1 MSLLNIALGLRK
13 QAQED
18 KKKKNRHEAA
28 TALGAV
34 AVSKGAQGRLMGYE
48 TVHHGTSKDD
58 NVASIKKN
66 GLKKSLSGT
75 GAGAGDV
82 AAGQVKAEHLK
93 GRVFT
98 TTNKP
103 YAQHYTKKD
112 LFSSESP
119 DRIIT
124 AHVPYRAKSRL
135 SKDMIMDDVAH
146 GRGQLGAGAGKMQ
159 HMNAKLLQGQSRI
172 YNHSIKSRFIEGGK
186 GYAGKKQFL
195 NAGHMR
201 RYLSQAGGKARFAT
215 GLAQTAASAG
225 LGALTLRNAA
235 KSLKEHKEAK

>member
-1 MSLLNIALGLRK
+1 MSLVDIALGLHK
-13 QAQED
+13 QAEE
-18 KKKKNRHEAA
+18 KKKKNRHEGL
-28 TALGAV
+28 TAGGAIL
-34 AVSKGAQGRLMGYE
+34 ASRGAQSRLMGYE
-48 TVHHGTSKDD
+48 TVHHGTSKNE

-75 GAGAGDV
+75 GAGVGDV

-93 GRVFT
+93 GKVFT

-103 YAQHYTKKD
+103 YAKHYTKRD
-112 LFSSESP
+112 VFSSESP

-135 SKDMIMDDVAH
+135 SKDMIMDDVAN
-146 GRGQLGAGAGKMQ
+146 GRGKLGEGAGKMQ
-159 HMNAKLLQGQSRI
+159 RLNAKMLQGQSRI

-201 RYLSQAGGKARFAT
+201 RYLSQTGGKARFAT
-215 GLAQTAASAG
+215 GVAQTVASAG

-235 KSLKEHKEAK
+235 KSLKEKKDAK

>member
-1 MSLLNIALGLRK
+1 MSLVDIALGLHK
-13 QAQED
+13 QAEE
-18 KKKKNRHEAA
+18 KKKKERHEGL
-28 TALGAV
+28 TAGGAIL
-34 AVSKGAQGRLMGYE
+34 ASSGAQQRLMGYE
-48 TVHHGTSKDD
+48 TVHHGTSKND
-58 NVASIKKN
+58 NVASIKKD

-82 AAGQVKAEHLK
+82 SAGHVKAENLK
-93 GRVFT
+93 GRVFA
-98 TTNKP
+98 TTNKS

-112 LFSSESP
+112 LLSSESP
-119 DRIIT
+119 DRIVT

-135 SKDMIMDDVAH
+135 SKDMIMDDIAH
-146 GRGQLGAGAGKMQ
+146 GRGKVGAGVGKVQRMT
-159 HMNAKLLQGQSRI
+159 AKLLQGQSRI

-186 GYAGKKQFL
+186 DYAGKKQFL

-215 GLAQTAASAG
+215 GVAQSAVSAG

-235 KSLKEHKEAK
+235 KTLKEKKDAK